1 MDLLAKLEIYTFG
14 NAANHFNNPHK
25 HLRSQERALSLQTR
39 ARRPEQGKA
48 IHHIEHYVH
57 TFDFVSKWG
66 ILNFLHPKKT
76 CPEMPRFM
84 GRVFQRE
91 GKGHLFNL
99 HYLDSMFPLEAAPK
113 PTSGS
118 SKGGIGGSGFLGADT
133 SNNSFMEEEVEWV
146 GRRREAREG
155 LRISARST
163 EDLFLDREEASEED
177 EEDDG
182 DVGVYDESPISTRQS
197 SFHESLTNG
206 FRKRKYKVKDL
217 SRLWQYRN
225 GRSPQVDEVDVRLGR
240 IGTV

>member
-25 HLRSQERALSLQTR
+25 HLLSQERALSLQ
-39 ARRPEQGKA
+39 ARGKRPEQGKS

-66 ILNFLHPKKT
+66 ILNFLNPKKA

-91 GKGHLFNL
+91 GKGHLLNQ
-99 HYLDSMFPLEAAPK
+99 HYLDSMFPLEAASNPGGG
-113 PTSGS
+113 SG
-118 SKGGIGGSGFLGADT
+118 KGGIGGSGFLGADV
-133 SNNSFMEEEVEWV
+133 SKNSFMEEEVEWI

-163 EDLFLDREEASEED
+163 EDLSLIEREASEED
-177 EEDDG
+177 GEDDG
-182 DVGVYDESPISTRQS
+182 DVGVYDQSPISTRQS
-197 SFHESLTNG
+197 SFHEALTNG
-206 FRKRKYKVKDL
+206 VGKTKYKVKDL

-225 GRSPQVDEVDVRLGR
+225 GRSPQVDVDVGLAKK
-240 IGTV
+240 GTV